1 MLSNHSIPQFQND
14 NNNGISNLNSDNS
27 IDASRHF
34 VGSLNTRRIGKI
46 HCIRLNKSNNGGF
59 GIKIAERDNMFGTKR
74 PIYITAITTTGSAYR
89 DGRLKE
95 GDMILKING
104 QDLSGL
110 SQTSVTKMLKE
121 VPTSESVEFVVSR
134 QESIDQNS
142 DVRFE
147 EKVDDILNMPIVDG
161 PGIFIFDIPLKASAG
176 LGLYLKYPR
185 NQLKQDLGIWI
196 DKVLHGGAAW
206 QDRRLQPND
215 QILAING
222 IELVTYSNSDATK
235 ILKAAVSRG
244 IGPEASANT
253 IRLKIHR
260 RNPKLVA
267 SILYPT
273 SNNTGSS
280 PSSSSEGEGEF
291 VRDSFARKSISEK
304 RHSQSMNKN
313 TRNYKRIQKQSNQNS
328 QIEPNQVDDIE
339 YLYYN
344 LQLHYPPRPIPRS
357 NSFIAAIDNNKLTP
371 STTNINNSS
380 LFRK

>member
-1 MLSNHSIPQFQND
+1 MLSNHSNSQFQINS
-14 NNNGISNLNSDNS
+14 NSNGNLNSDNA
-27 IDASRHF
+27 IDAPRHF

-46 HCIRLNKSNNGGF
+46 HYIRLTKSNHGGF
-59 GIKIAERDNMFGTKR
+59 GIKIAERDNMFGTNR

-95 GDMILKING
+95 GDMLLKIND

-110 SQTSVTKMLKE
+110 PQSSVTKMLKE
-121 VPTSESVEFVVSR
+121 VPIGGSVEFVVSR
-134 QESIDQNS
+134 QGDSTENS
-142 DVRFE
+142 DNRFE

-206 QDRRLQPND
+206 HDRRLQPND

-222 IELVTYSNSDATK
+222 IELVTYSNSEATK

-244 IGPEASANT
+244 IGPEARANT

-273 SNNTGSS
+273 SNNAASS
-280 PSSSSEGEGEF
+280 RSNSSSEGEGEF

-304 RHSQSMNKN
+304 RHSQSMGKN
-313 TRNYKRIQKQSNQNS
+313 TRNYKKIQQQINNQNS
-328 QIEPNQVDDIE
+328 QSEPNQMDDIE
-339 YLYYN
+339 FLYYN

-357 NSFIAAIDNNKLTP
+357 NSFIAAIDNNKLT
-371 STTNINNSS
+371 SSSNNIESS
-380 LFRK
+380 